1 MVTLYLAGTSIR
13 LESKM
18 TVGEHMLEKYR
29 TFKKEMPKEF
39 RISRTRRG
47 CFAYLNQHYNGSDIA
62 VQAANLDDE
71 NAKVIERL
79 SIMKTQD
86 ELNLNSCVR
95 ILKSCGHIPL
105 ADWVY
110 GKLAPVLEAQDEEN
124 ES

>member
-13 LESKM
+13 LESKI
-18 TVGEHMLEKYR
+18 TVSERMLERYKK
-29 TFKKEMPKEF
+29 FKEEMPKEF
-39 RISRTRRG
+39 SISRTRRG
-47 CFAYLNQHYNGSDIA
+47 CFAYLNQHYTGSDVVA
-62 VQAANLDDE
+62 QAANLDDE
-71 NAKVIERL
+71 NGKIIARLAK
-79 SIMKTQD
+79 MKTED